1 VSQKRDNSM
10 LNRHRH
16 EHILTQLSQE
26 NRVSVMELAQVLQVS
41 DETIR
46 RDLKDLEA
54 GGKLRR
60 VHGGA
65 IPISPI
71 QDRPI
76 TERSRKQAREKA
88 TIAKLARDQISDET
102 AIFLDTGT
110 TTLGLARQLTG
121 FANLK
126 LYTNS
131 LKIALE
137 ASKHHGVTVFMTP
150 GRMRKVEQDLVGVDT
165 ITYIQQFYFD
175 VAFMGAAAVDLTRG
189 FMDYEEDEARI
200 RQALIKH
207 SRLRVFLADSSKF
220 GKTGNVQTTAFSDI
234 DQIITDSAPSETFS
248 ETIATTRAEVVHG

>member
-1 VSQKRDNSM
+1 MKPKRDGNM

-16 EHILTQLSQE
+16 EHILIQLSSQ
-26 NRVSVMELAQVLQVS
+26 NRVSVMDLAQALGVS

-54 GGKLRR
+54 DGKLRR

-65 IPISPI
+65 VPISPI

-76 TERSRKQAREKA
+76 TERGQKQAREKA
-88 TIAKLARDQISDET
+88 TIARLARQQISDET

-131 LKIALE
+131 VKIALE
-137 ASKHHGVTVFMTP
+137 GLKHHGVSVHLTP
-150 GRMRKVEQDLVGVDT
+150 GRLRKVEQDLVGVDA
-165 ITYIQQFYFD
+165 ISYIQRFYFD
-175 VAFMGAAAVDLTRG
+175 VAFMGAAAVDQSRG
-189 FMDYEEDEARI
+189 IMDYEEDEAHI
-200 RQALIKH
+200 RQALVQN
-207 SRLRVFLADSSKF
+207 SRLRVFLVDSSKF
-220 GKTGNVQTTAFSDI
+220 GKTGNVRTAAFTDI
-234 DQIITDSAPSETFS
+234 DQIVTDMALPKEFDAV
-248 ETIATTRAEVVHG
+248 IAKSRVEVVYG

>member
-1 VSQKRDNSM
+1 M

-16 EHILTQLSQE
+16 EHILMRLSSE
-26 NRVSVMELAQVLQVS
+26 NRVSVMDLAQALRVS

-54 GGKLRR
+54 EGKLRR

-65 IPISPI
+65 VPISPI

-76 TERSRKQAREKA
+76 TERSQKQAREKA
-88 TIAKLARDQISDET
+88 TIARLAREQISDET

-131 LKIALE
+131 VKIALE
-137 ASKHHGVTVFMTP
+137 ASKHHGVSVHLTP
-150 GRMRKVEQDLVGVDT
+150 GRLRKVELDLVGVDT

-175 VAFMGAAAVDLTRG
+175 VAFMGAAAVDLNRG
-189 FMDYEEDEARI
+189 IMDYEEDEARI
-200 RQALIKH
+200 RQALVKN
-207 SRLRVFLADSSKF
+207 SRLRVFLIDSSKF
-220 GKTGNVQTTAFSDI
+220 GKTGNVQTARFSDI
-234 DQIITDSAPSETFS
+234 DQIVTDTALSAAFGE
-248 ETIATTRAEVVHG
+248 AVMAARAEVVHG